1 MYQNK
6 VRQGHGSAAVKPAEP
21 SADYPQ
27 PIRRGLTLAAMNKQ
41 SSIPTVAYPED
52 LDRVD
57 RWDAAPP

>member
-1 MYQNK
+1 M
-6 VRQGHGSAAVKPAEP
+6 RQGHGSAAAKPAEP

-27 PIRRGLTLAAMNKQ
+27 PIRRGLTLAAVNKQ